1 MLLRRSYADF
11 SSNLYKIIQM
21 NCVILFVRNLLKTT
35 EILLCPRVYDL
46 TLELLMQ
53 NIKNPLPIVICFYTF
68 NMCRPLVC
76 LKERKRRYPL
86 FMLLRPS
93 SADIFQVEVSKSK

>member
-35 EILLCPRVYDL
+35 EILCPRVCEL

-53 NIKNPLPIVICFYTF
+53 NTKNTLPTVICFYTF

-76 LKERKRRYPL
+76 LKERK
-86 FMLLRPS
+86 
-93 SADIFQVEVSKSK
+93 